1 MKNLFKTSI
10 SICLISSL
18 FSCSTFRKNQ
28 VKEISYEAE
37 NQKLTYLNSSKEI
50 IPAQRAFASESDHID
65 IRIEKINPLV
75 QEFSVNLSEPVLYY
89 QTPSPLLN
97 TYFIQKDEE
106 AKTEN
111 DAMENFFFTGPVI
124 SNTPEKVLYAY
135 KTFNNIISDFS
146 EDLSEFK
153 TLKSLNTECVCASVQ
168 AIKTKID
175 KDLDL
180 YNNEITKRNCSTSV
194 ICSDVYSA
202 SELRQI
208 YKRILFDLDTTSKRP
223 DKTPIFIELKKINE
237 EAKSKK
243 DSIIL
248 SIIEEYGRLLSLNLS
263 QTFYN
268 QPVNHSDEFN
278 FNIVVKNNLTK
289 STLTYPIHLPVNKM
303 VKIDFSAGFFY
314 AGHTNQNF
322 SKNKLNDS
330 TYSLSFYDESKATF
344 GPMGVINFHTSVC
357 RGFNIGAFVGSGLS
371 FNDKTKVTFA
381 AGGSLVLGKHQRI
394 LLHGG
399 VSFAEVNRI
408 SSMYNNDT
416 FKDAA
421 YEPKTIQKWDTSF
434 MLGMTWNLSTTK

>member
-10 SICLISSL
+10 FICLISSL
-18 FSCSTFRKNQ
+18 FSCSTSRKNQ

-50 IPAQRAFASESDHID
+50 ISAQRAFASESDHID
-65 IRIEKINPLV
+65 VRIEKINPLV

-89 QTPSPLLN
+89 QTQSPLLN
-97 TYFIQKDEE
+97 ALFIQKED
-106 AKTEN
+106 K
-111 DAMENFFFTGPVI
+111 MENVAGSQI
-124 SNTPEKVLYAY
+124 STNTPADIIKAY
-135 KTFNNIISDFS
+135 KTFNNILSDFS

-153 TLKSLNTECVCASVQ
+153 NLKSLSADCICASLQ
-168 AIKTKID
+168 SIKSKID
-175 KDLDL
+175 MDLVL
-180 YNNEITKRNCSTSV
+180 YKNDIQTRNCSTSF

-208 YKRILFDLDTTSKRP
+208 YKRIMFNMDSTSLKKEKSPSLDLV
-223 DKTPIFIELKKINE
+223 ELKKLNE

-243 DSIIL
+243 DSIINAL
-248 SIIEEYGRLLSLNLS
+248 IIEYGKLLTINFS
-263 QTFYN
+263 QNFFN
-268 QPVNHSDEFN
+268 QPVKHSDEFN
-278 FNIVVKNNLTK
+278 LNIIIKNNQSK
-289 STLTYPIHLPVNKM
+289 STLTYPINLPVNKF

>member
-1 MKNLFKTSI
+1 MKNLFKSSI
-10 SICLISSL
+10 FICFLISL

-37 NQKLTYLNSSKEI
+37 NQRLTYLNSSKDT
-50 IPAQRAFASESDHID
+50 IPAQRAFAAESDHID

-89 QTPSPLLN
+89 QNPSSLLN

-106 AKTEN
+106 KDTDSGN
-111 DAMENFFFTGPVI
+111 KSNPGPLI
-124 SNTPEKVLYAY
+124 ITKNTPADIINAY

-153 TLKSLNTECVCASVQ
+153 TLKSLNAECVCASVK

-175 KDLDL
+175 SDLDL
-180 YNNEITKRNCSTSV
+180 YTKEITKRNCSTIF
-194 ICSDVYSA
+194 ICSDAYSA

-223 DKTPIFIELKKINE
+223 EKTPIFNELRKINE

-243 DSIIL
+243 DSLIQ
-248 SIIEEYGRLLSLNLS
+248 SIIEEYARLLSLNLS

-278 FNIVVKNNLTK
+278 LNIVVKNNLTK

-322 SKNKLNDS
+322 TKNKLNDS

-344 GPMGVINFHTSVC
+344 GPMGVINFHTAVC

-381 AGGSLVLGKHQRI
+381 AGGSLILGKHQR
-394 LLHGG
+394 LLIHGG
-399 VSFAEVNRI
+399 VSFAEVNRV
-408 SSMYNNDT
+408 SSMYNNET

-421 YEPKTIQKWDTSF
+421 YDPKTIQKWDTSF